1 MQSAHITSD
10 LKPTSNAKK
19 SYGRITVVGNQQ
31 QANIS
36 MDIWKKALKEASER
50 LCPVRAAGH
59 ECGCLPM
66 LAKLVSFI

>member
-1 MQSAHITSD
+1 MQSARIISD

-19 SYGRITVVGNQQ
+19 SYGRVTVVGNQQ
-31 QANIS
+31 QATVS

-50 LCPVRAAGH
+50 LCPIRAAGH

-66 LAKLVSFI
+66 LSQLVSCV

>member
-1 MQSAHITSD
+1 MQSANITGD
-10 LKPTSNAKK
+10 LKSSPNPKK

-31 QANIS
+31 QATIS
-36 MDIWKKALKEASER
+36 MDIWKKAFKEASER

-66 LAKLVSFI
+66 LTKLVSSK

>member
-1 MQSAHITSD
+1 MQSVHITSD

-36 MDIWKKALKEASER
+36 MDIWKKALNEASER